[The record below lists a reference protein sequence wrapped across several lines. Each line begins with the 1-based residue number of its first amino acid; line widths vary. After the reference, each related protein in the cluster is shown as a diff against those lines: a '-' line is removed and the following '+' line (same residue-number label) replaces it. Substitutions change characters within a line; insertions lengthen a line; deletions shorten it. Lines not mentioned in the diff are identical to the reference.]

1 MRNFEANFE
10 RKIAFLEIQRTNFN
24 SKIPFL
30 KSSFLTK
37 IISTYV
43 KLQQAYIS
51 EDGSIG
57 TWALIG
63 YKGPGDVT
71 ATTSKT
77 TNFSYTDGLTAKDTL
92 PAADKTGWT
101 AENNVQ
107 LNDCGAKSK
116 WTIAMKKAAASSG
129 NAAAGDAIFT
139 AKVGGDQGDAGC
151 TALTPSFDKIGK

>member
-1 MRNFEANFE
+1 M
-10 RKIAFLEIQRTNFN
+10 
-24 SKIPFL
+24 
-30 KSSFLTK
+30 
-37 IISTYV
+37 
-43 KLQQAYIS
+43 QQAYIS

-139 AKVGGDQGDAGC
+139 AKVNGGANC